1 MKIAFVNHPLAIP
14 APPQRGSVQIWAHA
28 VAARL
33 ARSNEVLV
41 YCLRG
46 GLPETESC
54 NGIQYRRVSLPGWAP
69 RWKSLLNK
77 TPVLW
82 RVNSASVESRWH
94 QWEYGLSVVRDLR
107 TQKCDIIQVMNLFH
121 LVPVIKR
128 FNPKCKIVL
137 HMHCEWLNR
146 LDRTLVAR
154 RLAKV
159 ALILGCSEYITE
171 KIRRGFPKF
180 SERCE
185 TVVNGVDVA
194 TFAPGDRG
202 RASSQGGRILWTGRI
217 SPEKGLHILLDAFA
231 QVLKAYPN
239 AQLEVIGPEEQM
251 PLEALLTCD
260 DEEKIAPL
268 APFYDG
274 RSYLSHLK
282 ERATS
287 LGIADRVAFEALIP
301 HSHLA
306 ERYRSADMFVTPS
319 LSETFGMTLIE
330 AMSCGLP
337 VVASET
343 GGMPAIVGEGAC
355 GILVEPGNAAA
366 LASAILR
373 LLRDDR
379 LRDSMGRAGR
389 KRVLEDF
396 AWDRVA
402 NAAQN
407 HYMEVLDGRTALSRR
422 AEGSSEP
429 TRKDGCASK
438 VQSGLRC
445 SLTQAAETRSRR

>member
-28 VAARL
+28 VASRL

-46 GLPETESC
+46 GLPETETC
-54 NGIQYRRVSLPGWAP
+54 DGIQYRRVSLPAWAP
-69 RWKSLLNK
+69 RWKSLLDQ

-82 RVNSASVESRWH
+82 RVNSVSVESRWH
-94 QWEYGLSVVRDLR
+94 QWEYGLAVATDLR
-107 TQKCDIIQVMNLFH
+107 KEKCEIIHVMNLFH
-121 LVPVIKR
+121 LVPLIR
-128 FNPKCKIVL
+128 WFNRRSKIVL

-146 LDRTLVAR
+146 LDRSQVAP
-154 RLAKV
+154 RLAK
-159 ALILGCSEYITE
+159 ADFILGCSEHVTE
-171 KIRRGFPKF
+171 KIRRAFPQLAG
-180 SERCE
+180 RCG
-185 TVVNGVDVA
+185 TIFNGVDPNR
-194 TFAPGDRG
+194 FSPNPAPVSTSDCAR
-202 RASSQGGRILWTGRI
+202 RIVWSGRI
-217 SPEKGLHILLDAFA
+217 SPEKGLHVLLDAFA
-231 QVLKAYPN
+231 QVLQTDPDL
-239 AQLEVIGPEEQM
+239 QLDIIGPEERM
-251 PLEALLTCD
+251 RFDVLLTCD
-260 DEEKIAPL
+260 DPDRIAPL
-268 APFYDG
+268 SLFYKE
-274 RSYLSHLK
+274 RSYRAQLQ
-282 ERATS
+282 ERARS
-287 LGIADRVAFEALIP
+287 LGVADRVVFRGLVDYSRMVEL
-301 HSHLA
+301 
-306 ERYRSADMFVTPS
+306 YRSAAVLVNPS
-319 LSETFGMTLIE
+319 ISETFGMTLIE

-379 LRDSMGRAGR
+379 LRESMGRAGR

-407 HYMEVLDGRTALSRR
+407 HYMEVLNGRTVLSRR
-422 AEGSSEP
+422 AESLSEP
-429 TRKDGCASK
+429 TRKC
-438 VQSGLRC
+438 
-445 SLTQAAETRSRR
+445 